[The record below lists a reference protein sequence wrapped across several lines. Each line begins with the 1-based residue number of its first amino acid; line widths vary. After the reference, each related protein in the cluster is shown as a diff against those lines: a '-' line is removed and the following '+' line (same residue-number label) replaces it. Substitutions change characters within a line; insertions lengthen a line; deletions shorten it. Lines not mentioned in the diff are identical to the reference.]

1 MTRKEGLPEE
11 KMSLPRFLPKNFVC
25 LLLCLL
31 LFAGCATPVI
41 PRENRDKLGRL
52 GMATVGFAPEVVL
65 DVTRGRGHGALMGAA
80 GGASGSVAAGIL
92 YLNPFSVFVGVLL
105 APVAAVGG
113 AVYGAIVA
121 DSADEVQKSINPIE
135 TLLHGMEFQQ
145 VLRQNVAEFT
155 RRRTSQRFVQ
165 TDLMGSESPGQ
176 PRNLQDEKELDS
188 VLEVGIREI
197 RLQDQN
203 LSNTRVVLKV
213 TGFARLVRVRDGSLC
228 LEKDYRYQSADRGLD
243 IWAQHG
249 GSLVKDELRLAYEQI
264 AGLIVDDYFLPV
276 SDFPQPI
283 ASLAVTQPIPET
295 GFFTAGFVKPLAT
308 QQPVLGWQPF
318 PSEQD
323 MAGLDGERLKRASEI
338 VYDLRI
344 ADQEEQFIFFR
355 HDLAQPTYKPETPL
369 PPCRIYNWQVR
380 ARFRV
385 DEAVSVTPWI
395 SDKRNRFKTD
405 CSTK

>member
-1 MTRKEGLPEE
+1 MNL
-11 KMSLPRFLPKNFVC
+11 SRFLPKHFVS

-31 LFAGCATPVI
+31 LFAGCATPVM
-41 PRENRDKLGRL
+41 PSEERDKLGRL

-65 DVTRGRGHGALMGAA
+65 DVTRGRGHGAVMGAA
-80 GGASGSVAAGIL
+80 RGASGSVAQSMVT
-92 YLNPFSVFVGVLL
+92 LNPFVGVLF
-105 APVAAVGG
+105 APVVAVGG

-121 DSADEVQKSINPIE
+121 DSADEVQKSINSIE
-135 TLLHGMEFQQ
+135 TLLPGMEFQQ

-155 RRRTSQRFVQ
+155 RRRTSQHFVR
-165 TDLMGSESPGQ
+165 TDLLGSESPGQ
-176 PRNLQDEKELDS
+176 PRNFQDEKELDS
-188 VLEVGIREI
+188 VLEVGIWEI
-197 RLQDQN
+197 RLQDQS

-213 TGFARLVRVRDGSLC
+213 TGFARLVRVRNGSLC
-228 LEKDYRYQSADRGLD
+228 LEKEYRYQSAARDLD

-249 GSLVKDELRLAYEQI
+249 GSLVKDELKLAYEQI
-264 AGLIVDDYFLPV
+264 AGRIVDDYFLTV

-323 MAGLDGERLKRASEI
+323 VAGLDGERLKRASEI

-344 ADQEEQFIFFR
+344 ADQEEQFVFSR